1 MSRVEAVL
9 AFIAAW
15 EARDIEAILAR
26 MTPDARYEN
35 VGMPVMVGHD
45 AIRAFAAPFLAG
57 AKAVHWQVHHI
68 AETAA
73 SAVLTERTDV
83 FELPDRTLTIPVMGI
98 FELDGGLIAN
108 WRDYFDLL
116 GFQRQMA

>member
-1 MSRVEAVL
+1 MTRIDLVR

-15 EARDIEAILAR
+15 EARDIAAILAR

-45 AIRAFAAPFLAG
+45 AIHGFAAPFLAA
-57 AKAVHWQVHHI
+57 AKSVRWDVHHI

-73 SAVLTERTDV
+73 GAVLTERTDV
-83 FELPDRTLTIPVMGI
+83 FELPDRTLSIPVMGV
-98 FELDGGLIAN
+98 FEFDGDLISG
-108 WRDYFDLL
+108 WRDYFDLP